1 MANDS
6 SSFVNPVASFP
17 NRIATLP
24 SFAASVRETV
34 EVFCE
39 TLADAHASRTET
51 IGKFSRGRAVVAATK
66 TQSATAA
73 SAVSNRP
80 ASRRRCA
87 ACTAM
92 IRASSAKGAVDRSFA
107 EWIARSDPSSISAS
121 KGGASAPGSG
131 ATTRRSVMPKLFITR
146 AMPPTFAGPWGRHS
160 TKQTLESREVGDGT
174 GCFPSADLEGD
185 VTSVVGFPSSSSSPS
200 SRLADAAEGRVA
212 EDAQSGRRR
221 AAVRRRGR
229 ETPEERARP
238 PEAPRAAGTTSAAR
252 VATADIAAKETPR
265 TRLLGA
271 RRCEGRVE
279 QKANLLFVKNST
291 RGTSQSPRQQRFTS
305 PSAPGA

>member
-1 MANDS
+1 MDRAIG
-6 SSFVNPVASFP
+6 PVVHQ
-17 NRIATLP
+17 R
-24 SFAASVRETV
+24 V
-34 EVFCE
+34 ESKH
-39 TLADAHASRTET
+39 TADVGRHHAL
-51 IGKFSRGRAVVAATK
+51 
-66 TQSATAA
+66 
-73 SAVSNRP
+73 
-80 ASRRRCA
+80 
-87 ACTAM
+87 
-92 IRASSAKGAVDRSFA
+92 DR
-107 EWIARSDPSSISAS
+107 
-121 KGGASAPGSG
+121 
-131 ATTRRSVMPKLFITR
+131 MPKLFITR

-212 EDAQSGRRR
+212 DGCAVGTHTAGGGAPSRTRMKQSARGIKE
-221 AAVRRRGR
+221 AARGR
-229 ETPEERARP
+229 NDVH
-238 PEAPRAAGTTSAAR
+238 PRV

-279 QKANLLFVKNST
+279 QKAILLFVKNST